1 MVRHRAGRR
10 ETSSGRNSPAV
21 TSRAQSDVKVLV
33 TGGAGFIG
41 SHVCERLISKGY
53 EVVIV
58 DSFDPFYDPAIKH
71 RNIENVLASGCA
83 RLVVAD
89 ICDRDGLEQ
98 ALDGEEF
105 DAVIHLAARAG
116 VRPSLERPDDYV
128 RTNVEGTVSMLE
140 IARRRGIRAFVLGSS
155 SSVYGDATPVPFS
168 EDEPAASPISPY
180 AATKRAAELLG
191 HTYAH
196 LYGLSVIC
204 LRLFTVYGPRQRP
217 DLAIHKFARLMTAG
231 KSIPFY
237 GTGDTERDYTYVSD
251 IVDGIE
257 AAMIWAS
264 SAELGAFE
272 TVNLG
277 ENTTTSLS
285 RLVEMLSSEL
295 GVAPQFDR
303 LPPQPGD
310 VQRTFANVD
319 KARRLLGYDPR
330 TPMEEGI
337 RRFVEWFRQQP
348 QT

>member
-1 MVRHRAGRR
+1 M
-10 ETSSGRNSPAV
+10 SSGKNSLAG
-21 TSRAQSDVKVLV
+21 TSRARSDVKVLV

-41 SHVCERLISKGY
+41 SHVCERLISKGH
-53 EVVIV
+53 EIVIV

-71 RNIENVLASGCA
+71 RNIESVLASGCA

-89 ICDRDGLEQ
+89 ICNRDGLEQ
-98 ALDGEEF
+98 ALGGQEL
-105 DAVIHLAARAG
+105 DAIIHLAARAG
-116 VRPSLERPDDYV
+116 VRPSLDRPDDYV

-140 IARRRGIRAFVLGSS
+140 VARNRGIRGFVMGSS
-155 SSVYGDATPVPFS
+155 SSVYGDSTPVPFS

-191 HTYAH
+191 YTYAH

-231 KSIPFY
+231 KSIPFF

-257 AAMIWAS
+257 AALGWAS
-264 SAELGAFE
+264 TAGPGMFE

-285 RLVEMLSSEL
+285 RLVDMLSAEL
-295 GVAPQFDR
+295 GVAPQLDR
-303 LPPQPGD
+303 LPAQPGD

-319 KARRLLGYDPR
+319 KAKRLLGYSPSI
-330 TPMEEGI
+330 PMEEGI
-337 RRFVEWFRQQP
+337 HRFVEWFRQQP
-348 QT
+348 QA